1 MGVSV
6 FRRRGENL
14 PAAAWRRK
22 DARREAAFSALAE
35 KDRGIQAFSPFFFK
49 RCVVLFLTEIA
60 VRRAYADR
68 LPIAVRDGGKTAC
81 RDITEAIIAQ
91 KAWFVS

>member
-1 MGVSV
+1 MPAERRHFRIGGERPRHTSV
-6 FRRRGENL
+6 F
-14 PAAAWRRK
+14 AV
-22 DARREAAFSALAE
+22 
-35 KDRGIQAFSPFFFK
+35 FFK

-91 KAWFVS
+91 EAWFVS